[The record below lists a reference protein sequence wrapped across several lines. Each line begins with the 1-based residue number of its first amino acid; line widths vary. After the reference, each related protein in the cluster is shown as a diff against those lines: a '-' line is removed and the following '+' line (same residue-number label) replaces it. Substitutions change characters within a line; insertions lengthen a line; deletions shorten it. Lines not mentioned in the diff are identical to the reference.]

1 MYFRWGIV
9 YIYPVI
15 DKHTMILGI
24 IFVLSAYVLSKTT
37 PPPHCET
44 WEEIQSKID
53 NQPK

>member
-1 MYFRWGIV
+1 MYFSLSFL
-9 YIYPVI
+9 YICPVTN
-15 DKHTMILGI
+15 KQMITAFLFLLAAKI
-24 IFVLSAYVLSKTT
+24 LSKTT

>member
-1 MYFRWGIV
+1 
-9 YIYPVI
+9 
-15 DKHTMILGI
+15 MILAFL
-24 IFVLSAYVLSKTT
+24 FVASAYILSKLT